1 MMQHKAPLDG
11 ETRRRTIYKRMH
23 AHCTHRTL
31 STFGLQAF
39 LPLGYRLCLV
49 GEECFVADALGKDL
63 HRKE

>member
-1 MMQHKAPLDG
+1 MQRDA
-11 ETRRRTIYKRMH
+11 RTL
-23 AHCTHRTL
+23 HRTL

-49 GEECFVADALGKDL
+49 GEECFVEEALGKDL